1 MNKRIKK
8 KIAKREAEYVEM
20 FIKKLNELLTK
31 ALKECCQ
38 KWSGEKVDKKEE
50 N

>member
-20 FIKKLNELLTK
+20 VIKKMNKLIK
-31 ALKECCQ
+31 AIKECCQ

-50 N
+50 K